1 MDFAIP
7 AEQRLQSDWS
17 FAYSGGF
24 LYKNTLA
31 MRAAKIIKNN
41 EVCITKTIHVNLI
54 VNFRQFKD
62 ISGS

>member
-1 MDFAIP
+1 
-7 AEQRLQSDWS
+7 
-17 FAYSGGF
+17 
-24 LYKNTLA
+24 

-41 EVCITKTIHVNLI
+41 EGCITKTIHVNLI